1 VKSLVLAI
9 VLTTTS
15 VARADVINH
24 DLLHAHVDRM
34 FAGVD
39 VARLTPAQREALYAD
54 RLTLM
59 AGALIPIFGTWRI
72 EDKVFGGLRPAG
84 VIFDWVLGGVAPL
97 GLAITAFATTGTTR
111 TVCAWTAIGLYAST
125 RIGIM
130 IIGNLHIS
138 AYNRAVSLHLGNATS
153 DRLAPALVATTRW

>member
-1 VKSLVLAI
+1 MKSLVVAI
-9 VLTTTS
+9 VLMSAS
-15 VARADVINH
+15 VARADFINH

-39 VARLTPAQREALYAD
+39 VGRLTPAQRDALYAD

-59 AGALIPIFGTWRI
+59 AGALIPVFGTWRI

-84 VIFDWVLGGVAPL
+84 VIFDWGLGGAAPV
-97 GLAITAFATTGTTR
+97 GLAIAAFATTGTTR
-111 TVCAWTAIGLYAST
+111 TVCAWTAIGLYAAT

-138 AYNRAVSLHLGNATS
+138 AYNRAVSVHLGTATG